1 MDVMIRNHTQLGVSG
16 LRSVAG
22 SAVFGSAVLRSAIL
36 TTGAIVLL
44 LLAGALEA
52 SPDSA
57 EQNWTHYV
65 RIGAYGLGSDN
76 AERIVR
82 DAQEDGVSGIEVD
95 NDIEGRYE
103 SFVNPEEKLK
113 AIREVAEK
121 AHAVGNK
128 AFVYIAGT
136 ECITA
141 NADQT
146 PHTLF
151 KEHPDWLQ
159 RKITGEPAIFGGGT
173 AFWIR
178 KGDEDVWVSPYAPA
192 WRKTYM
198 ERVKQIAGTGI
209 DGIYVDIPYWMT
221 HFDGWEDTWA
231 SFDEATVAA
240 FREKTG
246 LDAKKDL
253 KLGDFQDL
261 NFRKWID
268 FRIETMTDFVKEI
281 RQNAHSV
288 NPQIMVIPEIYP
300 GIEQE
305 STRVGADVYQM
316 YGVVD
321 VVAHEYEFGEGEHLA
336 SSRSQLDWF
345 LYQAG
350 MLMFRAFA
358 QGKATWI
365 LNYSWDGDKNI
376 DPREAMKNLAMSQVV
391 AGANFWDAPG
401 HSMAGSNDKAT
412 RAEIFRW
419 IEANEKTFYSP
430 RLPLHP
436 IGVYFSPKSRDYDP
450 RGFLPSFRGLL
461 VLLLQSHQEFQVITP
476 ETLAAFHGEVL
487 VLPDVTVLSDPEKQA
502 LNRFAGS
509 GARVVITGHNVTG
522 LSASERILA
531 YERCP
536 ASLYLE
542 KMERSFSGGLQEMP
556 KEFLQVLTVKSEMEL
571 DAPSTIAANF
581 GLVDGSAHLFLANFG
596 GLVPGKV
603 ATPTPAAGVRVRIPA
618 ALGNSLGYLP
628 FLGQTQ
634 ILHGTKQGDTMQF
647 ELPAIER
654 GAAIWVI
661 KN

>member
-1 MDVMIRNHTQLGVSG
+1 MRRRYITLQFLSLVASICLPGFA
-16 LRSVAG
+16 RSQE
-22 SAVFGSAVLRSAIL
+22 R
-36 TTGAIVLL
+36 
-44 LLAGALEA
+44 
-52 SPDSA
+52 
-57 EQNWTHYV
+57 NWTNYV
-65 RIGAYGLGSDN
+65 RIGAYGLTSKN
-76 AERIVR
+76 AAEIVR
-82 DAQEDGVSGIEVD
+82 DAEKDHVFGIEVD
-95 NDIEGRYE
+95 NDIPGRYE
-103 SFVNPEEKLK
+103 SLLDPAEKLK
-113 AIREVAEK
+113 AIRSVSEA
-121 AHAVGNK
+121 AHNAHNK

-141 NADQT
+141 HADKST
-146 PHTLF
+146 HSVV
-151 KEHPDWLQ
+151 KDHPDWLQ
-159 RKITGEPAIFGGGT
+159 RKITGEPAVFTSGA

-178 KGDEDVWVSPYAPA
+178 PGDEDVWVSPYVKE
-192 WRKTYM
+192 WRDLYM
-198 ERVKQIAGTGI
+198 QRVRQIAATGI

-231 SFDEATVAA
+231 SFDDATVAA

-253 KLGDFQDL
+253 KLGDFQDP
-261 NFRKWID
+261 NFRKWVD
-268 FRIETMTDFVKEI
+268 FRIETMTNFVQEI

-321 VVAHEYEFGEGEHLA
+321 AVAHEYEFGEGEHLA

-350 MLMFRAFA
+350 MLTFRAFA
-358 QGKATWI
+358 RGKATWI

-419 IEANEKTFYSP
+419 IETNEKTFYSP

-450 RGFLPSFRGLL
+450 NGFLPSFRGVL

-476 ETLAAFHGEVL
+476 ETLAAFHGDVL
-487 VLPDVTVLSDPEKQA
+487 VLPNVTVLSDAEKQA
-502 LNRFAGS
+502 VNRFAGS
-509 GARVVITGHNVTG
+509 GARLVITGHNVTG
-522 LSASERILA
+522 LTTSERILA

-536 ASLYLE
+536 ASLYLD
-542 KMERSFSGGLQEMP
+542 KLGKDFSGGLQEMP
-556 KEFLQVLTVKSEMEL
+556 KEFLQALTVKSEMEL

-581 GLVDGSAHLFLANFG
+581 GIVDGSAHLFLANFG

-603 ATPTPAAGVRVRIPA
+603 ATPTPVAGASVRIPVT
-618 ALGNSLGYLP
+618 LGNSLAYLP

-634 ILHGTKQGDTMQF
+634 ILHGTKHGDTMQF
-647 ELPAIER
+647 DLPAIER
-654 GAAIWVI
+654 GAAVWVI
-661 KN
+661 RN